1 MELALGYKVPVAWHL
16 GPNNYNP
23 IEGVFHPGTIAVG
36 PTDGGLVSAMNAFTQ
51 GRGAILIA
59 QPTAGPWGAQ
69 IVDAL
74 ATLSGEGGSSHFW
87 MSPSICEDSNERWV
101 LAMARTGEVLGYDLS
116 FRTVN
121 QPYHQEG
128 ATPGYGSGVYG
139 DDGREPRF
147 FQTENFAGKTAGLIS
162 MLLVE
167 LVQYISDNS
176 LAGNASDAYP
186 AFNRNLGGASTAT
199 QLEANARRW
208 CAVNS
213 IAIINDYLTGCGSG
227 ATTTTTAAPTTTTT
241 TAAPTTTTTTEVPC
255 VCYTLTNSSPTNIN
269 NFQYTSC
276 GGLIGVTDI
285 LKNSRVRICV
295 SSASDI
301 PPHPD
306 LLVSTS
312 NEPCV
317 INAQNDFECCPLY
330 DIGYVGTSEIRFF
343 TVSCIQQPSLLT
355 LEVSHS
361 SLGQL
366 QLGRDYTIRY
376 ANPSGC
382 LVVTLVNSPGAVMVG
397 TYRFVINGC
406 TYTKVLTEV

>member
-23 IEGVFHPGTIAVG
+23 SEGVFHPGTIAVG

-74 ATLSGEGGSSHFW
+74 ETLSGGGGSSHFW

-128 ATPGYGSGVYG
+128 ATPGYGDGVYG

-186 AFNRNLGGASTAT
+186 AFNRNLGGASTTT

-208 CAVNS
+208 CTKNS

-227 ATTTTTAAPTTTTT
+227 ATTTTTSAPTTTTT
-241 TAAPTTTTTTEVPC
+241 TSAPTTTTTTLAESC
-255 VCYTLTNSSPTNIN
+255 VCYTLTNPTQVHI
-269 NFQYTSC
+269 FGFEYTNC
-276 GGLIGVTDI
+276 EGLIGVTDI
-285 LKNSRVRICV
+285 LKNSSVRICV
-295 SSASDI
+295 RSASDI
-301 PPHPD
+301 PPHPT
-306 LLVSTS
+306 LQVSTS
-312 NEPCV
+312 NVPCV
-317 INAQNDFECCPLY
+317 RNAQNEFECCPLY
-330 DIGYVGTSEIRFF
+330 DISYSTINRAFTIGCALVTDVVTL
-343 TVSCIQQPSLLT
+343 TVSRNGQPLI
-355 LEVSHS
+355 
-361 SLGQL
+361 LGQ
-366 QLGRDYTIRY
+366 DYTIDY
-376 ANPSGC
+376 PAPNNC
-382 LVVTLVNSPGAVMVG
+382 LIITAAATG
-397 TYRFVINGC
+397 TYTFVINGC
-406 TYTKVLTEV
+406 TYTKVLS